1 MRKKSLTTQ
10 LLKTV
15 TLPIIAVIIVV
26 GILAYWSSD
35 DEIFEVYDSQLITT
49 ANVLWSM
56 EKNESNLSHAT
67 RKVTSKS
74 LNLSEENQAALDEY
88 AKWRS
93 FRYWKNGKL
102 IIASDNA
109 LPESTP
115 AFPEGFTDTVLADGE
130 WRVFSLYI
138 KDENSIAEVAEKRTA
153 RSEIIQKII
162 MGLLLPLIL
171 SLPFIV
177 LFIWKGIQWGH
188 KDLRQFAH
196 AIKKR
201 SPDDLSNINTTH
213 IPHEIEPLAE
223 AINQLL
229 AKLKNSLAQERLFTE
244 NAAHE
249 LRTPLAILSIQ
260 TNVIFNAHD
269 DAERDSALQELS
281 KGVSKASKLL
291 DQLLLLA
298 RISHQTITLAPIN
311 LYDHAQEAIKSAY
324 PEVLKKKIDISLGG
338 EENINILSNAPF
350 LAILLG
356 NLIDNAIKHSPL
368 EGQIALS
375 ISMNENVPTLMI
387 VDNGSGIPENEY
399 TNVFKRFYRLE
410 GNTKEGS
417 GLGLA
422 IVQNIAEILDIAI
435 TLFTPPTRKGLG
447 ITLAFPVS

>member
-1 MRKKSLTTQ
+1 MIKKSLTTQ

-15 TLPIIAVIIVV
+15 TLPIITVIIVV
-26 GILAYWSSD
+26 GILAYWSSE
-35 DEIFEVYDSQLITT
+35 DEIFEVYDSQLITM

-56 EKNESNLSHAT
+56 DKSGHNPSQT
-67 RKVTSKS
+67 PTKVTSES
-74 LNLSEENQAALDEY
+74 LNLSEENQAALNEY

-102 IIASDNA
+102 VIASDNA

-115 AFPEGFTDTVLADGE
+115 PFLEGFTDTVLTDGE

-138 KDENSIAEVAEKRTA
+138 KDEHSIAEVAEKRTA
-153 RSEIIQKII
+153 RSEIIEKI
-162 MGLLLPLIL
+162 MTGLLLPLIL
-171 SLPFIV
+171 SLPVIIF
-177 LFIWKGIQWGH
+177 FIWKGIQWGH
-188 KDLRQFAH
+188 KDLRRFTS
-196 AIKKR
+196 AIKRR
-201 SPDDLSNINTTH
+201 SPDDLSNINTAH

-260 TNVIFNAHD
+260 TNVIFNAHNQG
-269 DAERDSALQELS
+269 ERDSALQELS

-298 RISHQTITLAPIN
+298 RISHQIIPLAPIT
-311 LYDHAQEAIKSAY
+311 LYDHTQKAVKAAY

-338 EENINILSNAPF
+338 KENIKILSNAPF

-356 NLIDNAIKHSPL
+356 NLIDNAIKYSPI
-368 EGQIALS
+368 EGNITLS
-375 ISMNENVPTLMI
+375 VGMDENIPTLMI

-399 TNVFKRFYRLE
+399 PNVFKRFYRLE
-410 GNTKEGS
+410 GNTQEGS

-422 IVQNIAEILDIAI
+422 IVQNIAEILNIRI
-435 TLFTPPTRKGLG
+435 MLFTPTTHQGLG
-447 ITLAFPVS
+447 IKLSFLAL